1 MSVVAQRRALLR
13 IHAAALEAAD
23 PRHAVARALSV
34 RRRTL
39 GAGTARVPLG
49 PEGRVL
55 LIAVGKASLGMAR
68 GALKRIGPLVDGGV
82 VVHPEGARP
91 GAGWPRGLRFLP
103 GSHPVPTRA
112 SLRAGRAIAACAA
125 EARAGDVVLV
135 LLSGGGSAM
144 AEWPRPGLAIADLRR
159 ATRELQRAGADIH
172 ALNTVRRALSRLK
185 GGGLAR
191 FAGRAAL
198 LTLALSDVVGDRP
211 EAIAS
216 GPTVP
221 SPTGPRD
228 AIAVLRRFGLE
239 RRLARTV
246 AALRRAVRAS
256 GSRRAA
262 GRGKRS
268 YAIVGSNRAS
278 AAAAARAARDLGFVV
293 RRISVSLTGEAREAG
308 ARFARAALRLRDE
321 AAPGS
326 PPRCLIAG
334 GETTVTMRSPRG
346 RGRGG
351 RNLELALGA
360 AAVLRG
366 ERGVALLSF
375 ATDGWD
381 GTSGAAGAFASG
393 TTWTRA
399 LQRGRNP
406 DRALASNDTAP
417 LFRALCDLLVTGPS
431 GTNVNDLTIALV
443 TPPSR
448 RPPPRSRSR
457 SRKSPRRIPRARSRA

>member
-1 MSVVAQRRALLR
+1 MRVTAPRRGLLR

-23 PRHAVARALSV
+23 PRRAVARALSIRDRTV
-34 RRRTL
+34 RA
-39 GAGTARVPLG
+39 GAASLPLG
-49 PEGRVL
+49 RDGRVL

-68 GALKRIGPLVDGGV
+68 GAIERLGPLVAGGI
-82 VVHPEGARP
+82 VVHPEVARP
-91 GAGWPRGLRFLP
+91 GAGWPRGLCFLP

-112 SLRAGRAIAACAA
+112 SLRAGRAVAACAA
-125 EARAGDVVLV
+125 EARSGDVVLV

-144 AEWPRPGLAIADLRR
+144 AEWPRPGLGIADLRR

-191 FAGRAAL
+191 IAGEAAL

-216 GPTVP
+216 GPTVA

-228 AIAVLRRFGLE
+228 AIAVIRRFGLE
-239 RRLARTV
+239 RSLARSV
-246 AALRRAVRAS
+246 AALRRAARAS
-256 GSRRAA
+256 GSRRTARHGA
-262 GRGKRS
+262 RH

-278 AAAAARAARDLGFVV
+278 AAAAARAARVLGFVT
-293 RRISVSLTGEAREAG
+293 RRISAPLTGEAREAG
-308 ARFARAALRLRDE
+308 ARFARAALRLRD
-321 AAPGS
+321 AATPTGG
-326 PPRCLIAG
+326 PLCLVAG
-334 GETTVTMRSPRG
+334 GETTVTMRAPRVG
-346 RGRGG
+346 RGAQCLGRGG

-360 AAVLRG
+360 AGVLRG
-366 ERGVALLSF
+366 EPGVSLLSF

-393 TTWTRA
+393 TTWARA
-399 LQRGRNP
+399 LALGRSP

-417 LFRALCDLLVTGPS
+417 LFRALGDLLVTGPS
-431 GTNVNDLTIALV
+431 GTNVNDFTVALV
-443 TPPSR
+443 TPSSR
-448 RPPPRSRSR
+448 RPRSRSR
-457 SRKSPRRIPRARSRA
+457 SR